1 VKKIKILRI
10 INRLNI
16 GGPTYNVT
24 YLSKYLDSKY
34 ETLLIAGNKLKSEAK
49 SDFIPKKYGLN
60 PRYLKYMFREINLFN
75 DIKAYREIRKII
87 REYKPDIVHTHAAK
101 PGAIGRMAAINENVP
116 FIFHTFHGHVFH
128 SYFNSFKTY
137 IFKVIERY
145 LATRSTKVIAI
156 SDLQKKDLVSNYK
169 IAKRDKIE
177 VIRLGFDFSN
187 LQNNI
192 NSKRKFFRKEFQL
205 NSSDILI
212 GIIGRLTHIKNHKL
226 FIDTAKYIL
235 NKTNQSIKFF
245 IIGDGED
252 KQSLFEYCNKK
263 KISYYDSNSSSI
275 NKNDFSIYFTSW
287 RRDIDYVISGLDIIS
302 LTSFNEG
309 TPVSL
314 IESQAAGKPVIS
326 TNVGGVSDIIKDKK
340 TGIIVNSF
348 DYRDYANKLYDLI
361 NDKELR
367 KYMSKEGPKFIENK
381 YSYKTLVNNIDN
393 LYKRHLKKHKK

>member
-1 VKKIKILRI
+1 MKKIKILRI

-49 SDFIPKKYGLN
+49 SDFIPKKYGLK

-101 PGAIGRMAAINENVP
+101 PGAIGRMAAIHENVS

-128 SYFNSFKTY
+128 SYFNFFKTY

-145 LATRSTKVIAI
+145 LASRSTKVIAI
-156 SDLQKKDLVSNYK
+156 SDLQKKDLVSKYK

-177 VIRLGFDFSN
+177 VISLGFDFSN

-192 NSKRKFFRKEFQL
+192 NSKRKSFRKEFKL
-205 NSSDILI
+205 NTSDILV
-212 GIIGRLTHIKNHKL
+212 GIIGRLTYIKNHKL
-226 FIDTAKYIL
+226 FIDSANYIL
-235 NKTNQSIKFF
+235 NKTNQKIKFF

-252 KQSLFEYCNKK
+252 KHSLFEYCNKK
-263 KISYYDSNSSSI
+263 NISYYDSTSLVK
-275 NKNDFSIYFTSW
+275 KNDFSIYFTSW

-348 DYRDYANKLYDLI
+348 DFRDYGKKLYSLI
-361 NDKELR
+361 KDKNLR

-381 YSYKTLVNNIDN
+381 YSYKRLVNNIDN
-393 LYKRHLKKHKK
+393 LYLKHLNYKK